1 MTVIFTCGMDLY
13 ASKLLI
19 LGLVRL
25 VRLVDVVVKVWIDAY
40 IIKSLFISA

>member
-1 MTVIFTCGMDLY
+1 MDFY

-25 VRLVDVVVKVWIDAY
+25 VRLVDVVVKVGIDAF
-40 IIKSLFISA
+40 IIESLFISA